1 MEISALP
8 TLEAHLLTA
17 LATPPSE
24 VRRLFH
30 GRGRCWLGLEQITV
44 DWLQGQVL
52 VSLFKEPDAD
62 FMQVLTDLLITLT
75 ETDAWQAS
83 GARSLLLQ
91 HRDRQGSPMDVLWGQ
106 SSDYQYVI
114 ESGLTYKLDLGR
126 NQNNGLFLDMR
137 YGRDWV
143 REHAAGKRVLNLFAY
158 TCGFSVAAI
167 AGGADY
173 VVNLDMAKAALSR
186 GRDNHH
192 LNNHDLKKV
201 SFLGHE
207 LFKSWGKV
215 RKMGPYDLII
225 IDPPSFQKGS
235 FALTK
240 DYQKILRRL
249 PELLT
254 EEGVVLACVNDPTLT
269 SQFLID
275 GMAAEAPDM
284 VFSHRL
290 DNPAEF
296 KDIEP
301 EAGLKALVFER
312 HC

>member
-17 LATPPSE
+17 LTTPPTE

-30 GRGRCWLGLEQITV
+30 GRGRCWPGLEHITV

-62 FMQVLTDLLITLT
+62 FMAALADLLARLT
-75 ETDAWQAS
+75 QTEVWQTS
-83 GARSLLLQ
+83 GARCLLLQ
-91 HRDRQGSPMDVLWGQ
+91 HRDRQGSPMDVVWGQ
-106 SSDYQYVI
+106 SSDYQDVI

-167 AGGADY
+167 AGGAEF

-254 EEGVVLACVNDPTLT
+254 AEGVVLACVNDPSLT

-275 GMAAEAPDM
+275 GMATEAPDM
-284 VFSHRL
+284 VFTQRL
-290 DNPAEF
+290 DNPPEF
-296 KDIEP
+296 NEIEP
-301 EAGLKALVFER
+301 EGGLKALVFECR
-312 HC
+312 S